1 MKIGYIRSA
10 IGKQG
15 HGGNLILTSSKLVV
29 FFAVLLEPLLHQCF
43 STMTSY
49 TILPKNTMESSI
61 CFSYFHHCCNSFYDF

>member
-1 MKIGYIRSA
+1 MKICYIRSA

-49 TILPKNTMESSI
+49 TILAKYNGEFNLFFLFPSLLQ
-61 CFSYFHHCCNSFYDF
+61 